1 MKEAIKQL
9 SFLFAEHLDGDK
21 DITVVLN
28 TRDMLELIQYMDLTK
43 YNYSHVSYDGEFHY
57 ISSNTGDVYKSFYV
71 EDTRTSEGIM
81 KENDTDILI
90 IPSNLPQLLINS
102 LLKGDYKTLVK
113 MEENSTYETL
123 INQI

>member
-28 TRDMLELIQYMDLTK
+28 TRDMLELVQNMDLTK

-57 ISSNTGDVYKSFYV
+57 VSSIIGDEESFYV
-71 EDTRTSEGIM
+71 EDLRTSEGIM

-90 IPSNLPQLLINS
+90 IPSNLPQELINS
-102 LLKGDYKTLVK
+102 LLKSDYEKVVLLAKETTF
-113 MEENSTYETL
+113 ENL
-123 INQI
+123 ISQI

>member
-1 MKEAIKQL
+1 MKSAIKQL

-28 TRDMLELIQYMDLTK
+28 TRDMLELLQNIDVSK

-57 ISSNTGDVYKSFYV
+57 VSSITGDEKSFYV
-71 EDTRTSEGIM
+71 EDLRTSEGIM

-90 IPSNLPQLLINS
+90 IPSNLPQELINS
-102 LLKGDYKTLVK
+102 LLKSDYEKVVLLAKETTF
-113 MEENSTYETL
+113 ENL
-123 INQI
+123 ISQI